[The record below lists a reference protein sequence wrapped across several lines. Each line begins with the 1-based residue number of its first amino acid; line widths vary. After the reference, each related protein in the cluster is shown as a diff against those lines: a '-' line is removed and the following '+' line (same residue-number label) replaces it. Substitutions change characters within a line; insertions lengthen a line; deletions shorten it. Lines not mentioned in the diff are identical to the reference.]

1 MAFAFD
7 SLGYAKK
14 LRDAGVPQDQAEAHA
29 EAAREFV
36 MTELVTR
43 HDLDSSIAAVRHDLE
58 TARRELQSTIDTVRR
73 DVEAKIDNLGL
84 RLTVRMGVMLAAG
97 LTVLGAVLR
106 FHS

>member
-14 LRDAGVPQDQAEAHA
+14 LRDAEVAQDQAEAHA

-36 MTELVTR
+36 MAELATR
-43 HDLDSSIAAVRHDLE
+43 NDLE
-58 TARRELQSTIDTVRR
+58 VLHRQFD
-73 DVEAKIDNLGL
+73 AKLDNLGL

-97 LTVLGAVLR
+97 LSILAAVLKL
-106 FHS
+106 H